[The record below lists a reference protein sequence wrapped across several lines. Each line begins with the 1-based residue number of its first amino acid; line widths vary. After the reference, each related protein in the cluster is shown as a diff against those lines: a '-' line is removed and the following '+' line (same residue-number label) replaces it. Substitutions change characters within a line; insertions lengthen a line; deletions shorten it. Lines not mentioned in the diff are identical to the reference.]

1 MREISKNGG
10 ATGVCAGCL
19 WHSLCATSATEAT
32 CAHGGRQSECVQVP
46 DRASGCPQAWPVVR
60 GLVHTGATGALVDR
74 PPVPSVHGQAV
85 SVGGG
90 DSGELHSNSEE
101 LTPAQRVTVPAVSSV
116 HRQAAS
122 VGGGDS
128 GELHSNSEELTPAQR
143 ATGGAPA
150 WFFWLVFAA
159 RLLSSFFAVFGLV
172 CAVAL
177 LQVFYDS

>member
-19 WHSLCATSATEAT
+19 WHSLCATPATAAT

-60 GLVHTGATGALVDR
+60 GLVHTGATGALFDR
-74 PPVPSVHGQAV
+74 PPAP
-85 SVGGG
+85 
-90 DSGELHSNSEE
+90 
-101 LTPAQRVTVPAVSSV
+101 SV

-128 GELHSNSEELTPAQR
+128 VEVHGTLEELTAAQR

-150 WFFWLVFAA
+150 WFVWLGYLWHVVVYGAA
-159 RLLSSFFAVFGLV
+159 AFGFLTAYFLLT
-172 CAVAL
+172 VAL
-177 LQVFYDS
+177 

>member
-19 WHSLCATSATEAT
+19 WHSLCATPATAAT

-60 GLVHTGATGALVDR
+60 GLVHTGATDALVDR
-74 PPVPSVHGQAV
+74 PPVP
-85 SVGGG
+85 
-90 DSGELHSNSEE
+90 
-101 LTPAQRVTVPAVSSV
+101 SV

-128 GELHSNSEELTPAQR
+128 VEVHGTLEELTPSQR

-150 WFFWLVFAA
+150 WFVWLGYLWHVVVYGAA
-159 RLLSSFFAVFGLV
+159 AFGFLTAYFLLT
-172 CAVAL
+172 VAL
-177 LQVFYDS
+177 

>member
-1 MREISKNGG
+1 MLEISESGG

-60 GLVHTGATGALVDR
+60 GLVHAGATGALVDR
-74 PPVPSVHGQAV
+74 PPVSSVHRQAV

-101 LTPAQRVTVPAVSSV
+101 LTA
-116 HRQAAS
+116 
-122 VGGGDS
+122 
-128 GELHSNSEELTPAQR
+128 AQR
-143 ATGGAPA
+143 ATGGVPA
-150 WFFWLVFAA
+150 WFVWLAFAA

>member
-19 WHSLCATSATEAT
+19 WHSLCATPATAAT

-60 GLVHTGATGALVDR
+60 GLVHTGVTDALVDR
-74 PPVPSVHGQAV
+74 PPVP
-85 SVGGG
+85 
-90 DSGELHSNSEE
+90 
-101 LTPAQRVTVPAVSSV
+101 SV

-128 GELHSNSEELTPAQR
+128 VEVHSTLEELPPSQR

-150 WFFWLVFAA
+150 WFVWLGYLWHVVVYGAA
-159 RLLSSFFAVFGLV
+159 AFGFLTAYFLLT
-172 CAVAL
+172 VAL
-177 LQVFYDS
+177 

>member
-19 WHSLCATSATEAT
+19 WHSLCATPATAAT

-60 GLVHTGATGALVDR
+60 GLVHTGATDALVDR
-74 PPVPSVHGQAV
+74 PPVPSVHRQAA

-90 DSGELHSNSEE
+90 DSVEVHSTLEE
-101 LTPAQRVTVPAVSSV
+101 LTPAQRVTVPAVSPV

-128 GELHSNSEELTPAQR
+128 VEVHGTLEELTPSQR

-150 WFFWLVFAA
+150 WFVWLGYLWHVVVYGAA
-159 RLLSSFFAVFGLV
+159 AFGFLTAYFLLT
-172 CAVAL
+172 VAL
-177 LQVFYDS
+177 

>member
-1 MREISKNGG
+1 MREISKNGE
-10 ATGVCAGCL
+10 ASGVCAGCL
-19 WHSLCATSATEAT
+19 WHVLCKTPATAAT
-32 CAHGGRQSECVQVP
+32 CAHGARQSECVQVP

-74 PPVPSVHGQAV
+74 PSVPSVHRQSA

-101 LTPAQRVTVPAVSSV
+101 LTAAQRVTVPAVSSV

-128 GELHSNSEELTPAQR
+128 GELHGNSEELTAAQR
-143 ATGGAPA
+143 VTGGAPA
-150 WFFWLVFAA
+150 WFVWLGYLWHVVVYGAA
-159 RLLSSFFAVFGLV
+159 AFGFLTAYFLLTVPL
-172 CAVAL
+172 
-177 LQVFYDS
+177 

>member
-1 MREISKNGG
+1 MLEISKSGG

-19 WHSLCATSATEAT
+19 RHSLCATPATEAT
-32 CAHGGRQSECVQVP
+32 CAHGGRQSECGQVP

-74 PPVPSVHGQAV
+74 PPVPSVQGQAV

-101 LTPAQRVTVPAVSSV
+101 LTPV
-116 HRQAAS
+116 
-122 VGGGDS
+122 
-128 GELHSNSEELTPAQR
+128 QR

-150 WFFWLVFAA
+150 WFVWLGYLWHVVVYGAA
-159 RLLSSFFAVFGLV
+159 AFGFLTAYFLLTVPL
-172 CAVAL
+172 
-177 LQVFYDS
+177 

>member
-10 ATGVCAGCL
+10 ASGVCAGCL
-19 WHSLCATSATEAT
+19 WHALCETPATAAT
-32 CAHGGRQSECVQVP
+32 CAHGARQSECVQVP

-74 PPVPSVHGQAV
+74 PSVP
-85 SVGGG
+85 
-90 DSGELHSNSEE
+90 
-101 LTPAQRVTVPAVSSV
+101 SV

-128 GELHSNSEELTPAQR
+128 GELHSNSEELTPLQRVTVPAVSPVHGQAASVGGGDSGELHGNSEELTPVKR

-150 WFFWLVFAA
+150 WFVWLGYLWYVVVYGAA
-159 RLLSSFFAVFGLV
+159 AFGFLTAYFLLTVPL
-172 CAVAL
+172 
-177 LQVFYDS
+177 